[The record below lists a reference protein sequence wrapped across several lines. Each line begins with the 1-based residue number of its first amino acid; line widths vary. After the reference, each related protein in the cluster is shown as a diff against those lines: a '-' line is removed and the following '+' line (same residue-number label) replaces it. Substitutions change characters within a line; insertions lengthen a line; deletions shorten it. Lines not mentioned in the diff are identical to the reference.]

1 MNYEIYIAKDAKNDL
16 SQIYDY
22 IYYEL
27 QSPQTA
33 YDQVFRIR
41 EKIKKLDVMPERH
54 QRVLIEP
61 WYNKGLRFVTQDNY
75 NIVYAINDSKGIVV
89 IVGVI
94 YGARDLSINVLDGR
108 VYHYI
113 DNSIIIDFPLSKT
126 MQDLVEKAEEAD
138 LLEDYSLYMNIA
150 DAIDSQ
156 GKKETTHHIIRES
169 DWNKL
174 TRRYR
179 TY

>member
-1 MNYEIYIAKDAKNDL
+1 MNYEVYIANDAKNDL
-16 SQIYDY
+16 SQIYNY

-33 YDQVFRIR
+33 YDQISRIR
-41 EKIKKLDVMPERH
+41 EAINKLDVMPERH
-54 QRVLIEP
+54 QRVLNEP
-61 WYNKGLRFVTQDNY
+61 WYSKGLRFVTQDNY
-75 NIVYAINDSKGIVV
+75 NIIYAINNEKGIVV
-89 IVGVI
+89 VIGVI
-94 YGARDLSINVLDGR
+94 YGARDLSINVLDEH

-126 MQDLVEKAEEAD
+126 MQDLVEQAEEAD
-138 LLEDYSLYMNIA
+138 LLDNYGLYMNIV

-169 DWNKL
+169 DWKKL

-179 TY
+179 VW